1 MLPQN
6 SNRSIF
12 KLMNSFPSSLDDL
25 IINTDNN
32 PEGRRRLTREEIL
45 VFGWLARTLKERTYS
60 DMARD
65 CKLTIEDCI
74 KAVQGLLGLG
84 LLRVR

>member
-1 MLPQN
+1 
-6 SNRSIF
+6 
-12 KLMNSFPSSLDDL
+12 MNSFPSSLDNLDNL
-25 IINTDNN
+25 TINTDSN

-45 VFGWLARTLKERTYS
+45 VFGWLARTLKGRTYS

-65 CKLTIEDCI
+65 CKLTIEQCI